1 MIFYNADYAY
11 GHAYTSKSNNQ
22 NESSYDGLGLV
33 DYVVLTLILLI
44 SSSIGIY
51 YRFSGGRQKT
61 TKVKFQN
68 SEMIA

>member
-1 MIFYNADYAY
+1 MD
-11 GHAYTSKSNNQ
+11 Q